1 MLCFSFLCGLGWFS
15 LGLWSRCGTWGY
27 GRWGCS
33 MWDMEDGVWR
43 SGVWRSTRVVMS
55 SASVDS
61 SCSKCEC
68 PVFGTAITAVAT
80 THGSGSAAWKW
91 KWSEGRK
98 LISSRFQAPRRS
110 AVDEGDGAFV
120 GERFDGVYQLPCCDV
135 RSYIV
140 TEMWIFKLNLVFV
153 IHSAHDI
160 AIAKQH
166 KSIAATDV
174 LRALELLDF
183 GDLVEPLTQELA
195 LYKDSSANKSTKSKS
210 GSKGLSISI
219 PPQASISSASTSV
232 SSNPK
237 ITLTVRPSANGQDK
251 GKAKASNVDRDGD
264 EEMRGADEEDE
275 GDESRM
281 NSPVGGGRDGDESR
295 VASEEREGLQEMDPP
310 PPTSPSVAASVGDGA
325 NPS

>member
-1 MLCFSFLCGLGWFS
+1 MPRKQNPEPISAAQQQELVSEGIENFELPKS
-15 LGLWSRCGTWGY
+15 
-27 GRWGCS
+27 
-33 MWDMEDGVWR
+33 
-43 SGVWRSTRVVMS
+43 VVMKIAKAALPDEARLTKETVLS
-55 SASVDS
+55 LVKGST
-61 SCSKCEC
+61 
-68 PVFGTAITAVAT
+68 VFINYLAAT
-80 THGSGSAAWKW
+80 
-91 KWSEGRK
+91 
-98 LISSRFQAPRRS
+98 
-110 AVDEGDGAFV
+110 
-120 GERFDGVYQLPCCDV
+120 
-135 RSYIV
+135 
-140 TEMWIFKLNLVFV
+140 
-153 IHSAHDI
+153 AHDI